1 MKYIKPA
8 DHVLQQRAVH
18 PSQRQIHVTPVS
30 APLYVVTVVYN
41 PQRYQSRYRLYHG
54 FEKHMADSG
63 AILYTV
69 EIALRDRHFQC
80 TEAGNP
86 QHVQLRVESELWY
99 KENGGNVGLSWLPED
114 WEYVGFVDA
123 DFLFSRPD
131 WATET
136 VHMLQ
141 HYDAVQM
148 FSNLTYLNSD
158 FQVHNQMKGFAWLH
172 CQGEAVPQEYGHKG
186 AVGGAWAYRRSA
198 IEKLGGLLDVC
209 ILGSGDWH
217 MAFALAMRDDVH
229 PEMKFES
236 IPQYVKAIADWRERA
251 LDLKGNIGYVDTNA
265 IHYWHGPLKNR
276 GYNTRWRILTEN
288 HFDPYLDL
296 SRDWQGLLRLT
307 KHKPKLRDDIRRYF
321 RQRSEDDNSVVV

>member
-1 MKYIKPA
+1 MKYILPA
-8 DHVLQQRAVH
+8 EHVTQQRAVH

-54 FEKHMADSG
+54 FEKHVADSG

-86 QHVQLRVESELWY
+86 QHVQLRSESELWY
-99 KENGGNVGLSWLPED
+99 KENGGNVALSWLPED

-158 FQVHNQMKGFAWLH
+158 FQVHNQMKGFAWMH
-172 CQGEAVPQEYGHKG
+172 AQGSALPQEYGHKG
-186 AVGGAWAYRRSA
+186 AVGGAWAFRRSA
-198 IEKLGGLLDVC
+198 LEKLGGLLDTC

-236 IPQYVKAIADWRERA
+236 IPQYVKAIQDWRERA
-251 LDLKGNIGYVDTNA
+251 ADLRGNIGYVDSNA

-276 GYNTRWRILTEN
+276 GYSTRWRILTEN
-288 HFDPYLDL
+288 KFDPYLDL
-296 SRDWQGLLRLT
+296 RKDWQGLLQLT
-307 KHKPKLRDDIRRYF
+307 KHKSKLRDDIRRYF